1 MDYALLIGLWCL
13 WCILHSGMIA
23 LRVSDYLK
31 ASLGNR
37 YRYYR
42 LVFNG
47 VSIVTLI
54 PLLIYSR
61 RIDAPV
67 LYEWNGPL
75 LWLKFM
81 LLAVAIGLFVMGA
94 LKYDMLSFAGI
105 RQLRSGNR
113 HAVMSE
119 TGAIDTSGILG
130 LIRHPWY
137 LGALFFIW
145 SDDTAI
151 TASSLIVDLLLTI
164 YVVCGTLLEER
175 KLVVELGD
183 AYRQYQKQVPMLFPT
198 RWRPKRRA

>member
-1 MDYALLIGLWCL
+1 
-13 WCILHSGMIA
+13 MIA
-23 LRVSDYLK
+23 LRVTDYLK
-31 ASLGNR
+31 VRLGSG

-47 VSIVTLI
+47 VSIVTLA
-54 PLLIYSR
+54 PLLIYGR

-67 LYEWNGPL
+67 LYEWHGPL
-75 LWLKFM
+75 LWLKFI
-81 LLAVAIGLFVMGA
+81 LLAAAIGLFVMGA
-94 LKYDMLSFAGI
+94 QKYDMLSFAGI
-105 RQLRSGNR
+105 RQLHTGNR

-119 TGAIDTSGILG
+119 TGAIDSSGILG

-151 TASSLIVDLLLTI
+151 TVSSLIVDLILTI

-183 AYRQYQKQVPMLFPT
+183 AYRKYQKQVPMLVPT
-198 RWRPKRRA
+198 RWKGIPPD

>member
-1 MDYALLIGLWCL
+1 MEYALLIVLWCL
-13 WCILHSGMIA
+13 WCILHSGMI
-23 LRVSDYLK
+23 SQWMTDYLK
-31 ASLGNR
+31 ARLGNR

-47 VSIVTLI
+47 VSILTLA
-54 PLLIYSR
+54 PLLIYGR

-67 LYEWNGPL
+67 LYEWHGPL
-75 LWLKFM
+75 LWLRFV
-81 LLAVAIGLFVMGA
+81 LLAAAIGLFVMGA
-94 LKYDMLSFAGI
+94 QKYDMLSFAGI
-105 RQLRSGNR
+105 RQLRSGHR

-119 TGAIDTSGILG
+119 SGAIDTSGILG

-145 SDDTAI
+145 SDDATI
-151 TASSLIVDLLLTI
+151 TVTSLIVDLLLTI

-198 RWRPKRRA
+198 RWRPKTPA

>member
-1 MDYALLIGLWCL
+1 
-13 WCILHSGMIA
+13 MIA
-23 LRVSDYLK
+23 LRVTDYLK
-31 ASLGNR
+31 VRLDNA

-47 VSIVTLI
+47 VSIVTLV
-54 PLLIYSR
+54 PLLIYSG

-67 LYEWNGPL
+67 LYEWRGPL
-75 LWLKFM
+75 LGLKFA
-81 LLAVAIGLFVMGA
+81 LLAMAIGLFVMGA

-105 RQLRSGNR
+105 RQLRSSHR

-119 TGAIDTSGILG
+119 TGAIDTGGILG

-145 SDDTAI
+145 SDDAVI
-151 TASSLIVDLLLTI
+151 TVTSLIVDLILTI
-164 YVVCGTLLEER
+164 YIVCGTLLEER

-198 RWRPKRRA
+198 RWRPQRPA